1 MAITQSS
8 ARDIQR
14 GGLMG
19 ERQFGIALTPK
30 MYSMMSD
37 RLYTDRVGSVVREV
51 CSNAWDA
58 MKMRS
63 IASGLPQE
71 PFKVTLPTDLEPHF
85 IVEDT
90 GPGMPDDVAQ
100 DLYST
105 LGLST
110 KENTNDQ
117 IGAFGLGSKSPF
129 AVTDTFTVE
138 NTYDGITYHYLCFKS
153 ESGLPSILKTG
164 EKAEGRPN
172 GVKIMI
178 PAAGNKYVEYK
189 RALTRQLIVMEPKPV
204 INNIEDFEFVQAQK
218 LVETEYGFILA
229 NAQEFGLNTKAVYA
243 RMGMV
248 LYPLDVGQV
257 NIAYNNRLYER
268 LNNQA
273 TLILE
278 FNIGDLEPLPSREG
292 LTYDQSTAERSLE
305 RYNLFASEYRKML
318 KKQVEEAPTPLDAWR
333 KMRELKTSTNVDL
346 STDMVY
352 NLGFV
357 INDRA
362 IDNAFPFF
370 DHDYKKKVTTIPPV
384 KYDEDGYI
392 IKQDNIVEEVDA
404 TMKVSQ
410 FYLEEFD
417 KSDLRLNIKR
427 DARPMNINWDFISNI
442 DVGTYR
448 FLLIDELDPK
458 HRIGRMKSVLNS
470 MPRGWGNKTFFVRVD
485 PRFNGSQ
492 TDFNEFIKCFEALH
506 PGITQKNGLFTLFSS
521 VPRPDIVKRA
531 REDDKQLDGVTY
543 VSSRKGW
550 EVKFRWS
557 ELDEMI
563 APDCD
568 EEDLMYEE
576 ESEKAKTAFINET
589 FYVTALRDE
598 LTDYP
603 DIKMENLKT
612 FAETFG
618 YKMFIVRKS
627 GMNHLKALKE
637 EYGVREFKEVVAAFL
652 DGHEPSDDYKKYNS
666 AKKVEASNSLW
677 FRYTYKSHAESLM
690 KELVKNQEYVHPFL
704 IERQLVERLA
714 SFDNLQASSTP
725 QTRMI
730 DRLRADGTIKYFNGY
745 EWSKVLEIDVSE
757 EFENLVSEFDAYYPA
772 FELLARHTVYTDGV
786 VAPTLYQYVVDYNA
800 LRGNDVKL
808 EEFVEE
814 EKETEDEVV

>member
-1 MAITQSS
+1 LAITQSS

-110 KENTNDQ
+110 KEDTNDQ

-138 NTYDGITYHYLCFKS
+138 NTYDGVTHHYLCFKS

-164 EKAEGRPN
+164 ETVDGRPN
-172 GVKIMI
+172 GVKVMI
-178 PAAGNKYVEYK
+178 PAAGNKYAEYK
-189 RALTRQLIVMEPKPV
+189 RALTRQLIVMEPKPI
-204 INNIEDFEFVQAQK
+204 INNIEDFEFVQAHK

-229 NAQEFGLNTKAVYA
+229 NAQDFGLNTKSVYA

-248 LYPLDVGQV
+248 LYPLDVNQV

-268 LNNQA
+268 LNSQA
-273 TLILE
+273 TLILG

-292 LTYDQSTAERSLE
+292 LTYDQKTAELSLE
-305 RYNLFASEYRKML
+305 RYNLFSSEYRKML

-346 STDMVY
+346 STEPVY

-357 INDRA
+357 INDRV

-370 DHDYKKKVTTIPPV
+370 DYDYKKKVTTIPPV

-392 IKQDNIVEEVDA
+392 INQENTVEEVDA

-410 FYLEEFD
+410 FYMEEFD

-427 DARPMNINWDFISNI
+427 DAKPMMVNWDFIGSI
-442 DVGTYR
+442 DNETYR

-458 HRIGRMKSVLNS
+458 HRIGRMKAALNS
-470 MPRGWGNKTFFVRVD
+470 MPRGWSSRTFVVRVD
-485 PRFNGSQ
+485 PRFQGSH
-492 TDFNEFIKCFEALH
+492 TDFSEFIKCFEALH
-506 PGITQKNGLFTLFSS
+506 PGITKKNGSVTLFSS
-521 VPRPDIVKRA
+521 IPRPDIVKRA
-531 REDDKQLDGVTY
+531 REEDKQLEGVTY
-543 VSSRKGW
+543 VGGRKNL

-557 ELDEMI
+557 ELDEMYS
-563 APDCD
+563 PDCD
-568 EEDLMYEE
+568 LEDDDYEE
-576 ESEKAKTAFINET
+576 QAEKAKIEFSNKT

-603 DIKMENLKT
+603 DIKMDVLKN
-612 FAETFG
+612 FAEAFG

-627 GMNHLKALKE
+627 GMGHLKALKE
-637 EYGVREFKEVVAAFL
+637 YGIREFKEVVAEFL
-652 DGHEPSDDYKKYNS
+652 DGYEPSDDYKKYNS
-666 AKKVEASNSLW
+666 AKKVEASNPLW
-677 FRYTYKSHAESLM
+677 FRYSFKSHAESLM
-690 KELVKNQEYVHPFL
+690 KELEKNQEYVHPFL
-704 IERQLVERLA
+704 KERQLVERLA

-730 DRLRADGTIKYFNGY
+730 DRLRADGVIKYFDGY

-757 EFENLVSEFDAYYPA
+757 EFEKLENDFGAYYPA

-786 VAPTLYQYVVDYNA
+786 APNLYQYVVDYNA
-800 LRGNDVKL
+800 LRGNDVKP

-814 EKETEDEVV
+814 KEIEDEVV

>member
-71 PFKVTLPTDLEPHF
+71 PFTVTLPTDLEPHF
-85 IVEDT
+85 IVEDS

-164 EKAEGRPN
+164 EKNEGRQN
-172 GVKIMI
+172 GVKVMI
-178 PAAGNKYVEYK
+178 PAAGNKYAEYK
-189 RALTRQLIVMEPKPV
+189 RALTRQLIVMEPKPI

-229 NAQEFGLNTKAVYA
+229 NAQDFGLNTKAVYA

-257 NIAYNNRLYER
+257 NVAYNNRLYER
-268 LNNQA
+268 LNNRA

-305 RYNLFASEYRKML
+305 RYNLFASEYRKVL

-333 KMRELKTSTNVDL
+333 KMRELKNSTNVDL
-346 STDMVY
+346 SSDTVY
-352 NLGFV
+352 NLGFL
-357 INDRA
+357 INDLP

-370 DHDYKKKVTTIPPV
+370 DHDYKKKVTNIPPV

-392 IKQDNIVEEVDA
+392 IKQENTVEEVDA

-410 FYLEEFD
+410 FYMEEFD

-427 DARPMNINWDFISNI
+427 DARPMNVNWRFMN
-442 DVGTYR
+442 DVDTGTYR
-448 FLLIDELDPK
+448 FVLIDELEPK

-470 MPRGWGNKTFFVRVD
+470 MPRGWDNRTFLVRVD

-492 TDFNEFIKCFEALH
+492 IDFSEFIKGFEALH
-506 PGITQKNGLFTLFSS
+506 PGITAKNFTYFSS
-521 VPRPDIVKRA
+521 VPRPEINRRA
-531 REDDKQLDGVTY
+531 AEDDKVLEGVVM
-543 VSSRKGW
+543 VSGHKGY
-550 EVKFRWS
+550 EVKVRWS
-557 ELDEMI
+557 EIDSMI
-563 APDCD
+563 EPDCD
-568 EEDLMYEE
+568 ESADDYEE
-576 ESEKAKTAFINET
+576 QAEKSKNEFIDNS
-589 FYVTALRDE
+589 FYVTALRND
-598 LTDYP
+598 LIDYP
-603 DIKMENLKT
+603 AVSLENMCK
-612 FAETFG
+612 FAESFG
-618 YKMFIVRKS
+618 LRMFIVRKS
-627 GMNHLKALKE
+627 GMGYLQGLKDAGL
-637 EYGVREFKEVVAAFL
+637 REFKEVIAAKL
-652 DGHEPSDDYKKYNS
+652 DGFDPSDDYKKYNS
-666 AKKVEASNSLW
+666 AKKVEAIHSTW
-677 FRYTYKSHAESLM
+677 FRYNPKIHCGQIIAKLTEDS
-690 KELVKNQEYVHPFL
+690 EYIHPFL
-704 IERQLVERLA
+704 TELQLIQKLA
-714 SFDNLQASSTP
+714 SFENLQASSTSE
-725 QTRMI
+725 TRMI
-730 DRLRADGTIKYFNGY
+730 DRLRAEGLIKYFDGY

-757 EFENLVSEFDAYYPA
+757 EFEKLVAEFKAYYPA
-772 FELLARHTVYTDGV
+772 FEYLTRLTVENE
-786 VAPTLYQYVVDYNA
+786 ANPMLYQYVLDYNA
-800 LRGNDVKL
+800 LRGNDVKP

-814 EKETEDEVV
+814 EKEITDEVV